1 MNHRSETMLH
11 THEATLQP
19 DGRLQFTDAAVHQ
32 DRRPRHVLMTFADE
46 ITGEATDRSNA
57 ETPPVTAT
65 DWQGLVGVLA
75 DSPHWRDDP
84 VAIQQGMRDEW
95 H

>member
-1 MNHRSETMLH
+1 MLH

-19 DGRLQFTDAAVHQ
+19 DGRLQFADATVHR
-32 DRRPRHVLMTFADE
+32 DRRPRRVLVTFADE
-46 ITGEATDRSNA
+46 ITDQTA
-57 ETPPVTAT
+57 EQGAAEKPPVIAT

-75 DSPHWRDDP
+75 DSPHWKGDP
-84 VAIQQGMRDEW
+84 VAIQQSMRDEW

>member
-1 MNHRSETMLH
+1 MLH

-32 DRRPRHVLMTFADE
+32 NRRPRRVLVTFADE
-46 ITGEATDRSNA
+46 ITSETTDQSSA
-57 ETPPVTAT
+57 ETPPVIVSE
-65 DWQGLVGVLA
+65 WQGLVGVLA

-84 VAIQQGMRDEW
+84 VAIQQGMRDE
-95 H
+95 